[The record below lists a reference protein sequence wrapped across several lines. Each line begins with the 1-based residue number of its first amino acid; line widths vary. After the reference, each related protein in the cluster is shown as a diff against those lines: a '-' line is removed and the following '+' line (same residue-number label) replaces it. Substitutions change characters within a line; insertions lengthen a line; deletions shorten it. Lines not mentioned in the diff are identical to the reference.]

1 MAIFVDHRVQAPYP
15 GQNRDIQWHKTQG
28 LLAVGSFNETTG
40 AAVTVYQEEVVF
52 FSLHIF
58 CQGGTVVQWVERW
71 TLQSVGRG
79 FKSYSRQRCVTTLGK
94 LFTPMCLCHQA
105 V

>member
-58 CQGGTVVQWVERW
+58 CQQ
-71 TLQSVGRG
+71 TLQFTV
-79 FKSYSRQRCVTTLGK
+79 SYSSCGFIIICAAVTAG
-94 LFTPMCLCHQA
+94 F
-105 V
+105 